1 MTATRQVTIGVET
14 GFTLIEILVTLA
26 IVALLAALTMVNLGK
41 PQITASVNDT
51 VDTLVA
57 DLKSQQL
64 LAMSGDSGSA
74 SSQQPHG
81 LYVQA
86 GQYTLFAGSSYD
98 SGDTNNYSADA
109 SQGISLTTTFPG
121 AAVVFD
127 KGSGEV
133 HDFSD
138 GSNTITIH
146 GTDNT
151 KAVTVNRL
159 GSVSV
164 N

>member
-1 MTATRQVTIGVET
+1 MTTSHRSETGVEIGAET

-74 SSQQPHG
+74 SSQQPQG
-81 LYVQA
+81 LYIQA
-86 GQYTLFAGSSYD
+86 GQYTLFAGSTYD
-98 SGDTNNYSADA
+98 SGDSNNYAASA
-109 SQGISLTTTFPG
+109 SQGVTFSTTFPG
-121 AAVVFD
+121 ATVLFD
-127 KGSGEV
+127 KG
-133 HDFSD
+133 
-138 GSNTITIH
+138 
-146 GTDNT
+146 
-151 KAVTVNRL
+151 
-159 GSVSV
+159 
-164 N
+164 